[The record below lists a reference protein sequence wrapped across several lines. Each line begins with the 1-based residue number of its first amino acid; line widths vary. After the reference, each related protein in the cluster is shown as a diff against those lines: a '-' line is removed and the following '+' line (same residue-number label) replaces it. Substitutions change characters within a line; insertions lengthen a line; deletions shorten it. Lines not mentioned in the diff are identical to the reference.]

1 MGVSMTVELTRGT
14 EHAWVEALRRGE
26 GTVPVPY
33 RGHELLEQ
41 PLLNKDTAFTDGERE
56 VFGLRGLLP
65 PRVRT
70 LGEQVALEIAKNRR
84 KGDELERFIGL
95 AALQDRNETLF
106 YRVLLEHLEELM
118 PIVYTPVVGRACQ
131 EYSHIMRRA
140 RGLWLTPA
148 DIDRIPELLANAR
161 HEDVRLIVA
170 TDNERI
176 LGLGDQGAGGMGIPV
191 GKLALYTAG
200 AGIHP
205 ALTLPVSLDVG
216 TDNETLLDDPDYFGY
231 RHPRLRGDEYDA
243 FIEAFVEGVLEV
255 FPHAVLQWEDFKQH
269 NAIRLLDRYRH
280 RITSFNDDI
289 QGTAAVVTAGILS
302 ALRILDEPLAA
313 QRFVFVGA
321 GAAGI
326 GIARLVRARMTRVG
340 MSEDVIRRAIVQLD
354 SRGLTYLGR
363 DPLDA
368 DKEEF
373 ALGTE
378 VMAEYGFEPGERFGL
393 EEVVKRV
400 RPTFLIG
407 TSGTPG
413 TFGEVAVR
421 EMAAHARIPVILPL
435 SNPTSKTEA
444 QPEDLIEW
452 TRGRAI
458 VATGSPF
465 PPVVRGERTHVIGQ
479 ANNAFCFPG
488 IGLGAVVAEAH
499 EITDEMFLVA
509 AEALAGVVSAE
520 RLEQGSLYPNQSE
533 LRVASR
539 SVAIAVARAAR
550 DGGVG
555 RHFADDELAL
565 AVDAMMWDPRYLPY
579 EPA

>member
-1 MGVSMTVELTRGT
+1 
-14 EHAWVEALRRGE
+14 
-26 GTVPVPY
+26 
-33 RGHELLEQ
+33 
-41 PLLNKDTAFTDGERE
+41 
-56 VFGLRGLLP
+56 
-65 PRVRT
+65 
-70 LGEQVALEIAKNRR
+70 
-84 KGDELERFIGL
+84 
-95 AALQDRNETLF
+95 
-106 YRVLLEHLEELM
+106 
-118 PIVYTPVVGRACQ
+118 
-131 EYSHIMRRA
+131 
-140 RGLWLTPA
+140 
-148 DIDRIPELLANAR
+148 
-161 HEDVRLIVA
+161 
-170 TDNERI
+170 
-176 LGLGDQGAGGMGIPV
+176 
-191 GKLALYTAG
+191 
-200 AGIHP
+200 
-205 ALTLPVSLDVG
+205 
-216 TDNETLLDDPDYFGY
+216 
-231 RHPRLRGDEYDA
+231 
-243 FIEAFVEGVLEV
+243 
-255 FPHAVLQWEDFKQH
+255 VLQWEDFKQH

-289 QGTAAVVTAGILS
+289 QGTAAVVMAGILS

-326 GIARLVRARMTRVG
+326 GIARLVRARMAREG
-340 MSEDVIRRAIVQLD
+340 MAEELVRRAIVQLD
-354 SRGLTYLGR
+354 SRGLTYHGR

-373 ALGTE
+373 ALGAE
-378 VMAEYGFEPGERFGL
+378 VMDAYGFEPGERYGL

-413 TFGEVAVR
+413 TFGEVAIR

-509 AEALAGVVSAE
+509 AEALAGVVSPE
-520 RLEQGSLYPNQSE
+520 RLAEGSLYPSQSD
-533 LRVASR
+533 LRIASR
-539 SVAIAVARAAR
+539 AVAIAVARAAR

-555 RHFADDELAL
+555 RHYADDELEA
-565 AVDAMMWDPRYLPY
+565 AVDAMMWEPRYLPY